1 MDSITDLI
9 NNKADEIFPTQT
21 LSPINHSTTSDDK
34 IDNQLDLEDY
44 NEIEENY
51 DQKENKNEII
61 IDKIVADEKP
71 SEKSTQ
77 TQSNTENIPID
88 LEKLKSKIYSIKDQ
102 LDAIIRII
110 EGNEIILNIKTTK
123 EINPPNQ
130 KIIQSD
136 DRIINGIFD
145 GIKMIDKNNKEYSIP
160 PNYASKSKLVEGDEL
175 KLTILENGKFI
186 YKQVKPIERIRKI
199 GILTKDPNNEQW
211 CVTENNNKYM
221 ILTASVTFYKGKPG
235 DEVIFIVAKDIPN
248 SWAAVDNIIRKNI

>member
-77 TQSNTENIPID
+77 TQSNTENIQID
-88 LEKLKSKIYSIKDQ
+88 LEKLKSKK
-102 LDAIIRII
+102 
-110 EGNEIILNIKTTK
+110 
-123 EINPPNQ
+123 
-130 KIIQSD
+130 
-136 DRIINGIFD
+136 
-145 GIKMIDKNNKEYSIP
+145 
-160 PNYASKSKLVEGDEL
+160 
-175 KLTILENGKFI
+175 
-186 YKQVKPIERIRKI
+186 VKKIERIRKI

-248 SWAAVDNIIRKNI
+248 SWAAVDNIIR